1 MNVTSRHEREIIP
14 YELNQLFLDAD
25 QQDSRHIQSMEIPN
39 VTEEVT
45 SEMRDIPLAVTKS

>member
-25 QQDSRHIQSMEIPN
+25 QQDSRHIQSIEIPN
-39 VTEEVT
+39 VTEEVM
-45 SEMRDIPLAVTKS
+45 SEMRDIPLAVTKT